1 MIPSKRNKNFKQQYN
16 VQNFSFNFLFA
27 RIDLI
32 TIIPQK
38 DPVKLI
44 QFL

>member
-1 MIPSKRNKNFKQQYN
+1 MIPSKRSKNFEQQHN

-32 TIIPQK
+32 TIISQK

-44 QFL
+44 SFL